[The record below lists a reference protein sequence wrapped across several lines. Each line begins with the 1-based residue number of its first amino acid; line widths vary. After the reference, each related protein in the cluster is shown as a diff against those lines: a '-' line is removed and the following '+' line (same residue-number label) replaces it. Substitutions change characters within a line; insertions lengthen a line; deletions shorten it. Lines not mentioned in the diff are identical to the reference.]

1 MELNPVFSK
10 DVMYG
15 VPELYKEILNQIITQ
30 VEQMDQDED
39 GAGSFK
45 NESSNMI
52 FSDSFM
58 NENQAQPEQ

>member
-30 VEQMDQDED
+30 VEQMDQED

-58 NENQAQPEQ
+58 NEN

>member
-30 VEQMDQDED
+30 VDQMDQDED
-39 GAGSFK
+39 GVGSFK
-45 NESSNMI
+45 NESSNLI

-58 NENQAQPEQ
+58 NEN